1 MEDETRMRELQEKL
15 RGLIRSGAGCGPFYA
30 AVVGPDGEVVA
41 EAANSVVAENCSH
54 DHAEMNAIRLA
65 ERKLG
70 SWNLAGRSLVL
81 YATAEPCMM
90 CVGGILW
97 SGISRVVYGVGTE
110 AVERIAGFDEG
121 FKPAWREEFAKRGI
135 EVVGPVLPEL
145 GESVLEEYVARAG
158 VIYKPR

>member
-15 RGLIRSGAGCGPFYA
+15 RGLIHSGAGCGPFYA

-65 ERKLG
+65 ERRLG
-70 SWNLAGRSLVL
+70 SWNLAGRGLVL

-97 SGISRVVYGVGTE
+97 SGISRVVYGVGTGS
-110 AVERIAGFDEG
+110 VERIAGFDEG

-158 VIYKPR
+158 VIYRPR